1 MESLVRLIKAFEG
14 LRLRSYLCPAGIWTI
29 GYGAT
34 GRDIGP
40 GLVWTPQQAQERML
54 SDAAR
59 HLAGAR
65 RLCPGIAGERLEAVA
80 DFAYNLGLARLAG
93 STLRRRINNG
103 DISGAAEEFE
113 KWVFC
118 GATKL
123 NGLVLRRKAEKS
135 IFLK

>member
-1 MESLVRLIKAFEG
+1 METLVRLIKAFEG
-14 LRLRSYLCPAGIWTI
+14 LRLRSYPCPAGVWTI

-34 GRDIGP
+34 GKEISP
-40 GLVWTPQQAQERML
+40 GLIWTREQAEERML
-54 SDAAR
+54 LDASR
-59 HLAGAR
+59 YLAGAR
-65 RLCPGIAGERLEAVA
+65 RLCPSVSGDKLEAVA

-93 STLRRRINNG
+93 STLRRRLNDG

-118 GATKL
+118 GGTKL
-123 NGLVLRRKAEKS
+123 PGLVLRRHAEKL